1 MINESQRAEYEAV
14 FAESKRRA
22 REISGP
28 LSDAQFNW
36 KPPPDRWSV
45 AECIEHLNI
54 VARRYVP
61 AMTAAIGARTKRAEG
76 PYGYGWL
83 SNKFIAAVR
92 PGSRP
97 VRTAKSMKPAG
108 ASGGFSS
115 LDKANTL
122 AEFEKLTDAYIRIVR
137 ASEGVDLAATKMR
150 SPFLWLLRLPVGAF
164 MEAMG
169 VHASRHLN
177 QAERVVTLEGFPP
190 QR

>member
-61 AMTAAIGARTKRAEG
+61 AMTAAIGASAKRAEG

-169 VHASRHLN
+169 LHALRHLD
-177 QAERVVTLEGFPP
+177 QAEKVTTTEGFPAE
-190 QR
+190 